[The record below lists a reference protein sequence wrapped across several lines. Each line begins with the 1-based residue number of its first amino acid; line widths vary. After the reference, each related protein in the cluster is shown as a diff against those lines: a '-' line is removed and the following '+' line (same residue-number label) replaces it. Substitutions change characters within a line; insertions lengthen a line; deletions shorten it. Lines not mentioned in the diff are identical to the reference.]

1 MTNPGDFSFSQS
13 LLNAHGCAS
22 LLATCYESRS
32 NLLEKYPQAAAFIAD
47 LETEE
52 TVEVLYKVDATKLNK
67 AGKKI
72 TNGGFDRIVFN
83 FPHVGGLTKDVNR
96 QVRYNQG
103 MTPYADEDEYTR
115 TTRLICGI

>member
-1 MTNPGDFSFSQS
+1 MTNVSLRNQGDFSFSHS

-22 LLATCYESRS
+22 LLATSYDSRS
-32 NLLEKYPQAAAFIAD
+32 NLVEKYPQAAAFIAD
-47 LETEE
+47 LEAEE
-52 TVEVLYKVDATKLNK
+52 TVDVLYKVDATKLDK

-103 MTPYADEDEYTR
+103 MTPYEDEEE
-115 TTRLICGI
+115 